1 MITPR
6 MITGIRR
13 FHASM
18 TRPNLSDIRSID
30 VDKLKEK
37 YEIKRYEDLKKQNEQ
52 HKNELAIITAKVIG
66 LKDLLKENERV
77 LSQIV
82 SNNNKNY
89 IHRLKTTGKQPF
101 PPVNT
106 F

>member
-13 FHASM
+13 FHASV

-52 HKNELAIITAKVIG
+52 H
-66 LKDLLKENERV
+66 
-77 LSQIV
+77 
-82 SNNNKNY
+82 NK
-89 IHRLKTTGKQPF
+89 L
-101 PPVNT
+101 
-106 F
+106 